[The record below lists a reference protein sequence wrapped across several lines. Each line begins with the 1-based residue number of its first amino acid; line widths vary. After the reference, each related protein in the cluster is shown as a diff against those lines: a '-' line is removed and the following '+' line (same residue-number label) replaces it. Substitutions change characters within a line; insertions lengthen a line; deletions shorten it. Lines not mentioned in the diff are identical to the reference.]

1 MVIII
6 IIIIIIITILNYI
19 SRVFTNFKNFKK
31 LNFTFMIKNY
41 LQYVNNSKMGKR
53 QLSITK
59 EKGNQK
65 SKPKIMSTNVDQ
77 PQRE

>member
-1 MVIII
+1 MVIIII

-41 LQYVNNSKMGKR
+41 LQYVNNLKMGKR
-53 QLSITK
+53 LK
-59 EKGNQK
+59 L
-65 SKPKIMSTNVDQ
+65 
-77 PQRE
+77 